1 MIHRSA
7 IIAASV
13 AHVLAWAAFLGIV
26 LWPCA
31 YQGVTAT
38 PVSPGEAAA
47 AGRETVRLC
56 ASFIEVN
63 GMGVLV
69 PLLVPVLLTAI
80 VMLIVIARNEWSL
93 WTTVT
98 LWLMAVSLL
107 GFCVLASLSFGV
119 LYLPA
124 ALVAVV
130 AAAVSTPRRLMSR

>member
-1 MIHRSA
+1 
-7 IIAASV
+7 
-13 AHVLAWAAFLGIV
+13 
-26 LWPCA
+26 
-31 YQGVTAT
+31 
-38 PVSPGEAAA
+38 
-47 AGRETVRLC
+47 
-56 ASFIEVN
+56 
-63 GMGVLV
+63 MGVLV

-80 VMLIVIARNEWSL
+80 LMLIVIARNEWSL